1 MWRGGGEEKSRVA
14 QVVHCHL
21 CGETFLE
28 GAAARSRTKKELTP
42 GPGQVDTSGDEVTT
56 GDEDADK
63 EEEEVG
69 RRQQH
74 HVFHLCDWNDF
85 QSILF
90 SDFCA
95 IYKDLCK
102 QIIIF
107 VLGC

>member
-1 MWRGGGEEKSRVA
+1 MERRGGREEQGCPGCSLPPLWRNIFK
-14 QVVHCHL
+14 
-21 CGETFLE
+21 G
-28 GAAARSRTKKELTP
+28 GRTKKELTP

>member
-1 MWRGGGEEKSRVA
+1 MG
-14 QVVHCHL
+14 
-21 CGETFLE
+21 
-28 GAAARSRTKKELTP
+28 AARSRTKKELTP

-56 GDEDADK
+56 GDEDADDK

-74 HVFHLCDWNDF
+74 HVFHLGDWNDF

-95 IYKDLCK
+95 IRM
-102 QIIIF
+102 
-107 VLGC
+107 

>member
-1 MWRGGGEEKSRVA
+1 MWRGGGGENSRVA

-42 GPGQVDTSGDEVTT
+42 GPGQVDTSGDEEA
-56 GDEDADK
+56 DDK
-63 EEEEVG
+63 EEEEV

-95 IYKDLCK
+95 IHM
-102 QIIIF
+102 
-107 VLGC
+107 

>member
-1 MWRGGGEEKSRVA
+1 M
-14 QVVHCHL
+14 
-21 CGETFLE
+21 
-28 GAAARSRTKKELTP
+28 LTP
-42 GPGQVDTSGDEVTT
+42 GPGQVDTSGDE
-56 GDEDADK
+56 EADK
-63 EEEEVG
+63 EEEEV

-90 SDFCA
+90 SDSVLYIC
-95 IYKDLCK
+95 KDLRK